1 MEGSCRRDWLPQ
13 ADEPECSNRD
23 CSLPQYRSC
32 RRDCED
38 HSRPSHRFGF
48 QAPGQYALLRMQS
61 VFGLVENHR
70 MRTIHNLIGNFL
82 AAMRRQAM
90 HKNGVGLCARH
101 QPAVDLITLKQI
113 VAASADAA
121 GVATRKWKSKRCAAC
136 IHDVSTFVAS
146 PVQATVRPRIGPRR
160 SSKVMTSAS
169 T

>member
-38 HSRPSHRFGF
+38 HSRPSYRSGF

-113 VAASADAA
+113 VAASAVAVAHGYPSVGDDAVSILDRFFRVGADGDRGA
-121 GVATRKWKSKRCAAC
+121 GGL
-136 IHDVSTFVAS
+136 DPFE
-146 PVQATVRPRIGPRR
+146 
-160 SSKVMTSAS
+160 
-169 T
+169 